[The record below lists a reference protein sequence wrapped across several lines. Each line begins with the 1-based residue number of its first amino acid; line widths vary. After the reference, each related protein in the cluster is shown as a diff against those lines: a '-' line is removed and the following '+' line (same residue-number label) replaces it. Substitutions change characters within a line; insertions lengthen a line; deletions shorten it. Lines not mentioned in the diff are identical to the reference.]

1 MEKAIE
7 QITEFWNDRASTFDA
22 DHATEDLDGW
32 RRELDRIIGK
42 PANKK
47 TLDIGTGTGFL
58 AMMLAELGFE
68 SYGVDVAEEMMKL
81 GREHAKDRN
90 VHVEYVL
97 GEGENLPWDEG
108 TFSAVVSARVIW
120 TLVDPQRS
128 LTEWR
133 RVLEPGGKM
142 LAFTRMPRT
151 EDEIKAAEKEGR
163 PANVYGGEFKAE
175 LPLRNASP
183 EELEKAL
190 NEAGYKNVKVIHLP
204 AEISRADANPW
215 ICAYGEK

>member
-1 MEKAIE
+1 MLKPIEK
-7 QITEFWNDRASTFDA
+7 ITEFWNDRAPTFDA
-22 DHATEDLDGW
+22 DHATEDLNGW
-32 RRELDRIIGK
+32 RGELDKIIGK
-42 PANKK
+42 PDNKK

-68 SYGVDVAEEMMKL
+68 SYGIDVAEEMMKL
-81 GREHAKDRN
+81 GREHAKERN

-120 TLVDPQRS
+120 TLVDPKVS

-151 EDEIKAAEKEGR
+151 EEEIKKAAKDGH
-163 PANVYGGEFKAE
+163 PANVYGEEFKSD

-190 NEAGYKNVKVIHLP
+190 TEAGYKNVKVIHMP
-204 AEISRADANPW
+204 KEISNADANPW